1 MITESDLYSFAVIM
15 WESFTGKI
23 PWSEKQ
29 IPVQIVMAVG
39 IEKKRLPV
47 PTSMPRGMK
56 VMLRDCWRHDP
67 RLRPSFKELLS
78 KLQIVSKKNPQTP
91 SAADEITDD
100 AIGIGP
106 TEEVAVPSSSSSS
119 LPSRNDSM

>member
-1 MITESDLYSFAVIM
+1 M

-47 PTSMPRGMK
+47 PVSMPRGMK

-78 KLQIVSKKNPQTP
+78 KLQIVSKKHPQMGVVDDDVT
-91 SAADEITDD
+91 SDD
-100 AIGIGP
+100 AIGKNGNGP
-106 TEEVAVPSSSSSS
+106 KPTDEAAAASSSSSS
-119 LPSRNDSM
+119 PPSHNHNSM

>member
-1 MITESDLYSFAVIM
+1 M

-47 PTSMPRGMK
+47 PASMPRGMK

-78 KLQIVSKKNPQTP
+78 KLQIVSKKHPQTQ
-91 SAADEITDD
+91 SVADDVAND
-100 AIGIGP
+100 AIDNGGAP
-106 TEEVAVPSSSSSS
+106 TDEAVAPSSSSSS
-119 LPSRNDSM
+119 LPLHNHNSM